1 MKLLYLMFCLMLV
14 AYSPLYADCSDGD
27 CVDGIGAYVHID
39 GSRYEGQFLD
49 DNRNGQGMLTFP
61 DGKKLSGQFKNNRLD
76 GHGTMIWPDGRKEN
90 VEQTDDSN
98 FKVIF
103 K

>member
-1 MKLLYLMFCLMLV
+1 MIEGWLKFLYLMLCLMLV
-14 AYSPLYADCSDGD
+14 AYSPLYADCIDGD
-27 CVDGIGAYVHID
+27 CVDGKI
-39 GSRYEGQFLD
+39 
-49 DNRNGQGMLTFP
+49 
-61 DGKKLSGQFKNNRLD
+61 LSGQFKKNRLD

-90 VEQTDDSN
+90 VEQTNDST

>member
-14 AYSPLYADCSDGD
+14 AYSPLYADCIDGD
-27 CVDGIGAYVHID
+27 CVDGKI
-39 GSRYEGQFLD
+39 
-49 DNRNGQGMLTFP
+49 
-61 DGKKLSGQFKNNRLD
+61 LSGQFKNNRLD

-90 VEQTDDSN
+90 VLQTNDST